1 MISLDQKWLKK
12 YSIDSNRINRLITL
26 KITTFINN
34 TPRNENGMEI
44 TQPLIDHYAL
54 MYFSCGVIPPIIL
67 IKGRLGKLVFGMF
80 AENTYL
86 KRILKF
92 NAHEKNELIKLE
104 GYGQEIIYP
113 RLTLLKKK

>member
-1 MISLDQKWLKK
+1 
-12 YSIDSNRINRLITL
+12 
-26 KITTFINN
+26 
-34 TPRNENGMEI
+34 MEI

-80 AENTYL
+80 AENTYF

-92 NAHEKNELIKLE
+92 NAH
-104 GYGQEIIYP
+104 Q
-113 RLTLLKKK
+113 